1 MFNRVKEIFRKIF
14 KSRILVMGFVMIC
27 LSSILAGRLF
37 YLQILKGEEYQDNY
51 SLKIQRTR
59 ILNSTRGNIYDRNG
73 NLLAYNELS
82 HSVVLEDNGSYDSL
96 TKRNEALNQ
105 ELFLIIKELDKN
117 GDVIENDFDIG
128 LDEDGNYYYKTDG
141 TSLKRFLADVYDH
154 SKTDDLAYNK
164 KLGYNEAEATPQ
176 QVMDYL
182 CRSSREKGYDL
193 SEEDYA
199 RADLYRIALLR
210 YAVAANSYQKYI
222 ATTIAKGVSDETV
235 AYINENQL
243 TLQGAAIEE
252 DTIRRYVDG
261 EYFSHIVG
269 HTGKISQEEYD
280 ELSEDSEEYSLND
293 IIGKSGIEQVMD
305 EELQGSKGSETVYVD
320 SVGQVAMTTDRIEP
334 TAGNDVY
341 LSIDKDLQEAVYKL
355 LEQEIAGIVYSKIQN
370 IKEYNVSETGSA
382 SDIVIP
388 IDDVYFALIN
398 NNVLNLEAF
407 AEENAS
413 ATEQAL
419 YQAFLT
425 RQASVSSNIRAEL
438 TSASPVKMEDLSE
451 EMQTY
456 LNYIAD
462 MLVENSIIV
471 SDNVDT
477 TDDVY
482 KDYNN
487 GKISIQEY
495 LNYAVS
501 QKWID
506 ITKFTVEEKY
516 ADSTE
521 IYDALVDYII
531 SEIQTDKGFSK
542 KIYKYMIHDDA
553 ISGTQLCLALFDQKV
568 LSYDDAAVSALSSG
582 TISSYAFLKEKI
594 KNLEITPA
602 QLALDPCSGSCV
614 ITDVNTGELLACV
627 TYPGFDNNKYST
639 DSNYYS
645 ILNED
650 LSLPL
655 YNYATQQRMAPG
667 STFKMLVAT
676 AGLTEG
682 IITTGT
688 QIETKGKFDEVV
700 DGPTCWIYPSNH
712 GTINVSEALRDSC
725 NYFFYKIGYD
735 ISKIDGVYNEAHG
748 VEMLN
753 KYALLYGLDE
763 KTGIEIAESE
773 PKLATEF
780 PITAAIGQSNY
791 SFTTVQLARYV
802 TAVAN
807 SGTVYDY
814 TLLNKLTDSEG
825 NVLKTYE
832 PAVKNTIEGVDAGTW
847 DAIHSGMRMVV
858 EDHEEFDGLTVATAG
873 KTGTAQQIKT
883 RPNHALFVGY
893 APYENPQ
900 ISIAAR
906 IAYGYTS
913 ANTAQLAASVYKYYF
928 ELEDVS
934 TLIDGQAEDVG
945 TSTNAIND

>member
-1 MFNRVKEIFRKIF
+1 MFNRVREIFRKIF
-14 KSRILVMGFVMIC
+14 KSRILVVGFVMIC
-27 LSSILAGRLF
+27 LSSILAGRVF
-37 YLQILKGEEYQDNY
+37 YLQILKGEEYQNNY
-51 SLKIQRTR
+51 SLKIQKNRV
-59 ILNSTRGNIYDRNG
+59 LNSTRGNIYDRNG

-82 HSVVLEDNGSYDSL
+82 HSIVLEDNGNYPNL

-105 ELFLIIKELDKN
+105 ELLLIIKELDEN
-117 GDVIENDFDIG
+117 GDQIENDFDIG
-128 LDEDGNYYYKTDG
+128 LDEDGNYYYKAEG
-141 TSLKRFLADVYDH
+141 TSLKRFLADIYGH
-154 SKTDDLAYNK
+154 SKIDDLVYNK

-193 SEEDYA
+193 SEDSYE
-199 RADLYRIALLR
+199 RKDLYRIAVLR
-210 YAVAANSYQKYI
+210 YAIAANSYQKYI
-222 ATTIAKGVSDETV
+222 VTTIAKGVSDKTV

-243 TLQGAAIEE
+243 ILQGASIQE

-280 ELSEDSEEYSLND
+280 ELSQNSNAYSLND

-305 EELQGSKGSETVYVD
+305 EVLQGSKGSETVYVD

-370 IKEYNVSETGSA
+370 IKEYDASAAGSA

-398 NNVLNLEAF
+398 NNVLDFEAF
-407 AEENAS
+407 ADEDAS
-413 ATEQAL
+413 DTEKVI
-419 YQAFLT
+419 YQTFLA
-425 RQASVSSNIRAEL
+425 RQAAVSSQLRTEL
-438 TSASPVKMEDLSE
+438 NSVTPMKDLTD
-451 EMQTY
+451 EMQNY
-456 LNYIAD
+456 LNVIAD
-462 MLVENSIIV
+462 MLVKNGIIV
-471 SDNVDT
+471 SENVDT
-477 TDDVY
+477 TDEVY
-482 KDYNN
+482 KNYNN
-487 GKISIQEY
+487 NKISLNEY

-516 ADSTE
+516 ADSAE
-521 IYDALVDYII
+521 IYHALVDYII
-531 SEIQTDKGFSK
+531 SEIQTDRGFSK
-542 KIYKYMIHDDA
+542 RIYKYMIHDDA

-568 LSYDDAAVSALSSG
+568 LNYDDAAVSALSLG
-582 TISSYAFLKEKI
+582 TTNAYAFMKEKI

-639 DSNYYS
+639 DSNYYNT
-645 ILNED
+645 LNED

-655 YNYATQQRMAPG
+655 YNYATQQKMAPG

-676 AGLTEG
+676 AALTEG
-682 IITTGT
+682 IITTDT
-688 QIETKGKFDEVV
+688 TIETKGQFEEVQ
-700 DGPTCWIYPSNH
+700 DGPKCWIYPSNH
-712 GTINVSEALRDSC
+712 GTINVAEALRDSC
-725 NYFFYKIGYD
+725 NYFFYKLGYD
-735 ISKIDGVYNEAHG
+735 ISKIDGVYNEKHG
-748 VEMLN
+748 VDVLN
-753 KYALLYGLDE
+753 KYAGMYGLDKE
-763 KTGIEIAESE
+763 TGIEIPESE

-807 SGTVYDY
+807 NGTVYDY
-814 TLLNKLTDSEG
+814 TLLSKVTDSGG
-825 NVLKTYE
+825 NVLKSYE
-832 PAVKNTIEGVDAGTW
+832 PTVENTIEGVERSTW

-858 EDHEEFDGLTVATAG
+858 EEHAEFDGLAVTSAG

-893 APYENPQ
+893 APYESPE

-913 ANTAQLAASVYKYYF
+913 ANTAQLASSVYKYYF
-928 ELEDVS
+928 ELQDAD
-934 TLIDGQAEDVG
+934 TLIDGKAEDVG
-945 TSTNAIND
+945 ASTNAIND

>member
-1 MFNRVKEIFRKIF
+1 MFNRVREIFRKIF
-14 KSRILVMGFVMIC
+14 KSRILVVGFVMIC
-27 LSSILAGRLF
+27 LSSILAGRVF
-37 YLQILKGEEYQDNY
+37 YLQILKGEEFQNNY
-51 SLKIQRTR
+51 SLKIQKTR
-59 ILNSTRGNIYDRNG
+59 VLNSTRGNIYDRNG

-82 HSVVLEDNGSYDSL
+82 HSIVLEDNGNYSSL
-96 TKRNEALNQ
+96 TKRNEALNK
-105 ELFLIIKELDKN
+105 ELKLIIDELDKN
-117 GDVIENDFDIG
+117 GDQIENTFDIG
-128 LDEDGNYYYKTDG
+128 LGEDGNYYYKVEG
-141 TSLKRFLADVYDH
+141 TSLKRFLADIYGH
-154 SKTDDLAYNK
+154 SRIDDLAYNK
-164 KLGYNEAEATPQ
+164 KLGYNEAEAAPQ

-193 SEEDYA
+193 SEDNYTRE
-199 RADLYRIALLR
+199 DLYRIAVLR
-210 YAVAANSYQKYI
+210 YAIAANSYQKYI
-222 ATTIAKGVSDETV
+222 VTTIAKGVSDKTV

-243 TLQGAAIEE
+243 ILQGASIQE

-269 HTGKISQEEYD
+269 HTGKISQDEYD
-280 ELSEDSEEYSLND
+280 TLSQNSDEYSLND

-320 SVGQVAMTTDRIEP
+320 SVGQVALTTDRIEP

-370 IKEYNVSETGSA
+370 IKEYDVSSTGSA

-398 NNVLNLEAF
+398 NNVLNYEAF
-407 AEENAS
+407 ADEDAS
-413 ATEQAL
+413 DTEKL
-419 YQAFLT
+419 IYQAFLA
-425 RQASVSSNIRAEL
+425 RQASVSSQVRTEL
-438 TSASPVKMEDLSE
+438 NSATPMKDLSE
-451 EMQTY
+451 EMQNY
-456 LNYIAD
+456 LNVIAD
-462 MLVENSIIV
+462 MLVKNGIIV

-477 TDDVY
+477 ADEVY
-482 KDYNN
+482 KNYNN
-487 GKISIQEY
+487 NKISLNEY

-516 ADSTE
+516 ADSAE
-521 IYDALVDYII
+521 IYNALVDYII
-531 SEIQTDKGFSK
+531 SEIQTDRGFSK

-582 TISSYAFLKEKI
+582 TTSAYAFMKEKI

-639 DSNYYS
+639 DSNYYNT
-645 ILNED
+645 LNED

-655 YNYATQQRMAPG
+655 YNYATQQKMAPG

-676 AGLTEG
+676 AALTEG
-682 IITTGT
+682 IITTDT
-688 QIETKGKFDEVV
+688 TIETKGQFDEVQ
-700 DGPTCWIYPSNH
+700 DGPKCWIYPSNH

-725 NYFFYKIGYD
+725 NYFFYKLGYD
-735 ISKIDGVYNEAHG
+735 ISKIDGVYNEKHG
-748 VEMLN
+748 VDMLN
-753 KYALLYGLDE
+753 KYAGMYGLDK
-763 KTGIEIAESE
+763 KTGIEIPESE

-814 TLLNKLTDSEG
+814 TLLSKVTDSDG
-825 NVLKTYE
+825 NVLESYE
-832 PAVKNTIEGVDAGTW
+832 PTVENRIEGVAGSTW

-858 EDHEEFDGLTVATAG
+858 EEHAEFDGLAVTSAG

-893 APYENPQ
+893 APYENPE

-913 ANTAQLAASVYKYYF
+913 ANTAQLASSVYKYYF
-928 ELEDVS
+928 ALEDAD
-934 TLIDGQAEDVG
+934 TLIDGKAEDVG
-945 TSTNAIND
+945 ASTNAIND